1 MDGLEIDRYNNKYNE
16 EPVFYCKHCLPLK
29 IRDAGLP
36 ELLYCDECGST
47 EVLSTNIKQWEDIY
61 KEKHGFRYL
70 DKNYK

>member
-1 MDGLEIDRYNNKYNE
+1 MVNNSDFNN
-16 EPVFYCKHCLPLK
+16 EPVFYCKHCLSLK

-47 EVLSTNIKQWEDIY
+47 EVLSANIKQWEEIY

>member
-1 MDGLEIDRYNNKYNE
+1 MNGLEINRYNNKYNE
-16 EPVFYCKHCLPLK
+16 ERVFYCKHCLSLK

-47 EVLSTNIKQWEDIY
+47 EVLSANIKQWEEIY

>member
-1 MDGLEIDRYNNKYNE
+1 MNGLEINRYNNKYNDA
-16 EPVFYCKHCLPLK
+16 PVFYCKHCLSLK

-47 EVLSTNIKQWEDIY
+47 EVLSANIKQWEEIY